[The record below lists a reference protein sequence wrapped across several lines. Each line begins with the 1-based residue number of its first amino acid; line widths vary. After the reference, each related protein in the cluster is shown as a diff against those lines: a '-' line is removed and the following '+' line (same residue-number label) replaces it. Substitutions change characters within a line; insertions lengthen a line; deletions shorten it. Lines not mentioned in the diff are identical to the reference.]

1 MIQFFKMPA
10 RPSAH
15 YVVPLVLSLLISA
28 CGGGSGSSTSGSSSN
43 SGGSGST
50 GVSLAAGYQ
59 QAKWG
64 ANMTVTY
71 PTSCTMT
78 VISNGL
84 PNHAMSA
91 YYLRPASGT
100 YTTVAA
106 TTPDGLALTIQP
118 NPNTPSPISTTYNI
132 CPTKATTTTVTNMG
146 SIGTMISG
154 AALFNAYDGTGS
166 PAMSQNVSVN
176 FTDSSGTQQTAAFID
191 PCNGH
196 AAPQQGGNTYHY
208 HGISSCITSKVDT
221 AGGPSHLIGI
231 ALDGFP
237 VYGGRDMNG
246 KVITVSQLDQCNGIT
261 SATPEFPNGVYHYVL
276 PEGVTN
282 GSSSMGCYA
291 GTVTSTQ
298 IAQAQANG
306 ICVSRVA
313 INTKVRNRSRLIVE
327 NSGTSVN
334 SVNSAYVGQSA
345 ARKRNA

>member
-1 MIQFFKMPA
+1 MMNKFLSMQIKNTKN
-10 RPSAH
+10 SIH
-15 YVVPLVLSLLISA
+15 CVLPLFLMLLLSA
-28 CGGGSGSSTSGSSSN
+28 CGGSSATSSN
-43 SGGSGST
+43 SGSGSGSGAST
-50 GVSLAAGYQ
+50 GTSLAAGYQ
-59 QAKWG
+59 LAKWG
-64 ANMTVTY
+64 TNMTVTF
-71 PTSCTMT
+71 PSSCSMT

-118 NPNTPSPISTTYNI
+118 NPDTPSPISTTYNI
-132 CPTKATTTTVTNMG
+132 CPTKAAATTVTNMG
-146 SIGTMISG
+146 TIGTMISG

-166 PAMSQNVSVN
+166 PAMSQNVSVS
-176 FTDSSGTQQTAAFID
+176 FTDSSGNQQTAAFID

-196 AAPQQGGNTYHY
+196 AAPAQGGNTYHY
-208 HGISSCITSKVDT
+208 HGISSCITAQVDT
-221 AGGPSHLIGI
+221 AGGPSHLIGV

-291 GTVTSTQ
+291 GTVTSSQ
-298 IAQAQANG
+298 IARAQANG
-306 ICVSRVA
+306 VCVSRLA
-313 INTKVRNRSRLIVE
+313 NE
-327 NSGTSVN
+327 TST
-334 SVNSAYVGQSA
+334 
-345 ARKRNA
+345 RKRRSIIASIGADATLPASKRRSA